1 LSQQTYEELQNGEK
15 NIWIPLCQSAHKRK
29 VCRWVSNSHTV
40 PTLYKWRYKAYLSS

>member
-15 NIWIPLCQSAHKRK
+15 NIWIPLCQRAHKRK

-40 PTLYKWRYKAYLSS
+40 PTLYKWRYKAYLCS